1 MNATETTWA
10 SRGYVVAAGL
20 LSAQIDSIAH
30 MVDEVGAL
38 RSDHTLTRAPLHVY
52 EAHPRTAAAVLS
64 RTEDF
69 VPSHRGLG
77 RLLRKG
83 ALRRLVAEL
92 AGEPVTLFKDKIN
105 YKLPGGAGYAAH
117 QDGYSHPRDGSPM
130 PSYVVMVAV
139 DNFSLASGAPQLAPE
154 AWVAL
159 GGTAAR
165 QRRQRRSL
173 SRATL
178 EAAAYEPVELRRGDV
193 LVYDTNMP
201 HRAPPNRSPHRRA
214 ALFAVFTPARLG
226 DLRATYFAEERRTRR
241 DPDRR
246 MLGGRANAWFL
257 GRATPPPSP
266 PLTPLPSPPLS
277 PPPSPSLSPPPSPPL
292 SPPLSPPPPSPP
304 PPPPPPPPPTPQ
316 PQLQPPA
323 CRIECAAAP
332 RHTPSRPAAHAAS
345 SAAAPL
351 ASLRVASRRLP
362 APSKAGGA
370 RWGPWWDGVLHNTM
384 YVPRYHAIVCAPPKA
399 GCTSLRALLH
409 FLVEGQ
415 LPPAHM
421 IPLADGGSN
430 SGGDGDSGGSGGSD
444 GGCGGGGGGGGERC
458 RARAHAAS
466 PTAGVHDWFFEHPLN
481 LARLVRGPRG
491 GELARDLLLRNA
503 SVRRV
508 VALRAPWPRF
518 VSALLDK
525 GDRLLGREMYWRA
538 GCAGPKAWANGSED
552 RSGVCAL
559 AGSPSISRQYDAAL
573 EALEGALAL
582 PCSSLAR
589 TTAPRC
595 ASPRDLATTLPLPPR
610 ACLVFTT
617 SRSRPRSHSRS
628 ASAQPRP
635 TPSLA
640 HHPIISPPPASPSQ
654 VDRASPRAPTTT
666 SPRRPSSAAPTA
678 CRTPSPHGWTR
689 RAPPLPPPP
698 PPPPPPRRRQ
708 ARRRRASRWR
718 PLRRQ
723 TRCRRCCGR
732 WGSTSC
738 RPPSASRYCGFG
750 STVGLA
756 RAVSTSRPRR
766 RSVAASA
773 ASSAPICAR
782 CARREGW
789 SGAVR
794 GWRDLVLPFVQSL
807 QPCVCSLPLLK

>member
-1 MNATETTWA
+1 MSAAETSWA
-10 SRGYVVAAGL
+10 SRGYAVAAGL
-20 LSAQIDSIAH
+20 LSAQIDSIAR

-69 VPSHRGLG
+69 VPSHRGIG

-83 ALRRLVAEL
+83 ALQRLVTGL
-92 AGEPVTLFKDKIN
+92 AGEPMILFKDKIN
-105 YKLPGGAGYAAH
+105 YKPPGGAGYAAH

-130 PSYVVMVAV
+130 PSYVAMVAV
-139 DNFSLASGAPQLAPE
+139 DNFSLASGAPELAPD

-165 QRRQRRSL
+165 QRGQRRSL
-173 SRATL
+173 SRAAL
-178 EAAAYEPVELRRGDV
+178 ETAAYEPLELRRGDV

-266 PLTPLPSPPLS
+266 PLSPPL
-277 PPPSPSLSPPPSPPL
+277 
-292 SPPLSPPPPSPP
+292 PPPSPP
-304 PPPPPPPPPTPQ
+304 PPPPPPQPPQPPPQ
-316 PQLQPPA
+316 QLPT
-323 CRIECAAAP
+323 CRIDCAAAP
-332 RHTPSRPAAHAAS
+332 RRTPSRSTASAAS
-345 SAAAPL
+345 AATPL
-351 ASLRVASRRLP
+351 ESLRAASRRLP
-362 APSKAGGA
+362 APSKVGGA
-370 RWGPWWDGVLHNTM
+370 RWGAWWDGVLHNTM
-384 YVPRYHAIVCAPPKA
+384 YVPRHHAIVCAPPKA

-421 IPLADGGSN
+421 MPRADGGGN
-430 SGGDGDSGGSGGSD
+430 RGGDGDSGGSGGGGERGGGGGGGSGGGD
-444 GGCGGGGGGGGERC
+444 GGSGSGGDAGNGGGGGGGGGSEPR
-458 RARAHAAS
+458 RARAHAS
-466 PTAGVHDWFFEHPLN
+466 LTAGVHDWFFEHPLN

-525 GDRLLGREMYWRA
+525 GDRLLGREMYRRA
-538 GCAGPKAWANGSED
+538 GCAGPQAWVNGSED

-573 EALEGALAL
+573 EALEGALAR

-589 TTAPRC
+589 TTTPRRAAPR
-595 ASPRDLATTLPLPPR
+595 LA
-610 ACLVFTT
+610 
-617 SRSRPRSHSRS
+617 
-628 ASAQPRP
+628 PRP
-635 TPSLA
+635 C
-640 HHPIISPPPASPSQ
+640 HHPAPASLRLTSLHPPH
-654 VDRASPRAPTTT
+654 AHAHTHSPQ
-666 SPRRPSSAAPTA
+666 
-678 CRTPSPHGWTR
+678 PH
-689 RAPPLPPPP
+689 L
-698 PPPPPPRRRQ
+698 
-708 ARRRRASRWR
+708 
-718 PLRRQ
+718 
-723 TRCRRCCGR
+723 
-732 WGSTSC
+732 
-738 RPPSASRYCGFG
+738 
-750 STVGLA
+750 
-756 RAVSTSRPRR
+756 
-766 RSVAASA
+766 
-773 ASSAPICAR
+773 
-782 CARREGW
+782 
-789 SGAVR
+789 
-794 GWRDLVLPFVQSL
+794 
-807 QPCVCSLPLLK
+807 